1 MYLIVRRYKKWA
13 PLVLPTLIAAL
24 KSEDIDKV
32 KGAIHTLR
40 IGTVEHTV
48 ARNWDYAPEYMLAL
62 FKAFETHDRVSHPPY
77 STDLAICAKYGVDGH
92 YFSGTVQ

>member
-1 MYLIVRRYKKWA
+1 LYLIVRRYKKWA

-48 ARNWDYAPEYMLAL
+48 ARNWDYTPEYMLAL
-62 FKAFETHDRVSHPPY
+62 FKAFETHDRV
-77 STDLAICAKYGVDGH
+77 
-92 YFSGTVQ
+92 